1 MNEPVAWIDGRGN
14 VFTNPDKAERG
25 QTMRP
30 LYLNNTPKGQ
40 LDIHSCSY
48 YCDNPLCIKAQRD
61 RFRDLLEQELKA
73 KEATC
78 PPCNGNCNQGR
89 GCPARNR

>member
-1 MNEPVAWIDGRGN
+1 MNEQSGWRKRQIN
-14 VFTNPDKAERG
+14 DKIEHDKRQINDKIAH
-25 QTMRP
+25 
-30 LYLNNTPKGQ
+30 
-40 LDIHSCSY
+40 DIHSCSY
-48 YCDNPLCIKAQRD
+48 YCDKPLCIKAQRD